1 MPKQTEQLETK
12 ILKLFGTD
20 SKKIFSF
27 ETLLGLLPQKTRKEK
42 LIHSLDILKKQ
53 KKIKEVERFK
63 FQLVKGDTKDNVSNH
78 QEVKP
83 VKLDKPKS
91 KFIPNQ
97 KVYEGIIDISNTSGA
112 VFVIIEGVERDADV

>member
-42 LIHSLDILKKQ
+42 RQ
-53 KKIKEVERFK
+53 
-63 FQLVKGDTKDNVSNH
+63 
-78 QEVKP
+78 
-83 VKLDKPKS
+83 
-91 KFIPNQ
+91 
-97 KVYEGIIDISNTSGA
+97 
-112 VFVIIEGVERDADV
+112 